1 MLTHEALCTAKL
13 WPVAK
18 SQVFSASHF
27 LPGLVADALA
37 ASGLAAGAVLGLVS
51 GRGAG
56 GSGVAG

>member
-18 SQVFSASHF
+18 SQVSSASHL

-37 ASGLAAGAVLGLVS
+37 ASGLAAGTVLDLAS
-51 GRGAG
+51 GGGTG